1 MRIHDLKPKIKTKNV
16 KRIGRGGKRGTYSG
30 RGLKGQ
36 KSRAGRRIKPALKEA
51 ITRLPKLRGIKFKT
65 LRPKVKAINLGDL
78 EKKIKGNIVDRSI
91 LLNSGLIRK
100 SDQRIKILSDGEI
113 NRAFEISDIAISKK
127 AREKI
132 EKAGGKIS

>member
-36 KSRAGRRIKPALKEA
+36 KSRAGRRIKSALKEA

-65 LRPKVKAINLGDL
+65 LRPKVKAIDLGDL
-78 EKKIKGNIVDRSI
+78 EKKINGTIVDRSI
-91 LLNSGLIRK
+91 LLSSGLIRK
-100 SDQRIKILSDGEI
+100 SEKRIKILSDGEI
-113 NRAFEISDIAISKK
+113 SKAFEISGIVVSKK
-127 AREKI
+127 AKEKI
-132 EKAGGKIS
+132 EKAGGKVL

>member
-36 KSRAGRRIKPALKEA
+36 KSRSGRRIKPALKEA

-65 LRPKVKAINLGDL
+65 LRSKVKAINLGDL
-78 EKKIKGNIVDRSI
+78 EKKIKGNIVDRNV
-91 LLNSGLIRK
+91 LLDSGLIRK

-113 NRAFEISDIAISKK
+113 SKALEISGISISKK
-127 AREKI
+127 AKEKI